1 MKHALRQV
9 KARDEGIRI
18 CLAKQE
24 ARVAAVAA
32 AGVENVFTA
41 PYVECMWTNESPGQG
56 LRMLAHVLECMD
68 DFCRL
73 LGRDFYLVEPLFYH
87 SALHYERHGCDYFIG
102 RDRMDQIHAGFQPG
116 GGLCGRLDGST
127 PFRRPGFAQTVRGR
141 SWAIHDGVLGEPFGQ
156 GPTGVKMYRV
166 PGRAAG
172 VTTFPD
178 AVY

>member
-1 MKHALRQV
+1 VDEEVRALGAGLAPGQV
-9 KARDEGIRI
+9 R
-18 CLAKQE
+18 
-24 ARVAAVAA
+24 
-32 AGVENVFTA
+32 
-41 PYVECMWTNESPGQG
+41 QG
-56 LRMLAHVLECMD
+56 LRMLAHVLQCMD

-116 GGLCGRLDGST
+116 GALCGRLDGST

>member
-1 MKHALRQV
+1 
-9 KARDEGIRI
+9 
-18 CLAKQE
+18 
-24 ARVAAVAA
+24 
-32 AGVENVFTA
+32 
-41 PYVECMWTNESPGQG
+41 
-56 LRMLAHVLECMD
+56 
-68 DFCRL
+68 
-73 LGRDFYLVEPLFYH
+73 
-87 SALHYERHGCDYFIG
+87 LHYERHGCDYFIG

-116 GGLCGRLDGST
+116 GALCGRLDGST